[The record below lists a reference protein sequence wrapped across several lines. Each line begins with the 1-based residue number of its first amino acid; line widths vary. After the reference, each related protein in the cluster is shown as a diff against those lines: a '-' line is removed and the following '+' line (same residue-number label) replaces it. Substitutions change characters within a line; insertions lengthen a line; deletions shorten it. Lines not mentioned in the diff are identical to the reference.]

1 MANTLL
7 TIGMITRKALAV
19 LENEL
24 TFTKLVNRDYDDQF
38 AVKGAKIGNSINI
51 RKPPRYIGRRT
62 PTLAVEGT
70 VESSTALT
78 LNNQYGC
85 DVSFTS
91 AELTLDIDDFADRIL
106 KPQIAT
112 VANMIDFDGLQQY
125 LNVWNVTG
133 TGGVTPATS
142 GAYLAA
148 QTILDDAAA
157 PRDGMRSMVIN
168 PKANEVIVPALQG
181 LFNPQRTI
189 SDQWAKGQMTKDTLG
204 FDWYMDQNIARHTV
218 GVYAAN
224 VAGGA
229 VTVNGAVASGSTVVT
244 AGWTAGDL
252 LAIGDVVTFS
262 GVYSVNPQSR
272 QSTGALQN
280 FRITAVP
287 TAASGGGAMTISIE
301 PAVVFS
307 GAYQNVYS
315 TTNTIANGATL
326 LVKTGASGIQTPQ
339 NMAFHRDAFTFGTA
353 DLELPRGVHAAERVT
368 SKKLGMSI
376 RMVAAYDIVND
387 RTPWRF
393 DLLGGWATQRPELAC
408 RVLG

>member
-1 MANTLL
+1 MSNTLL

-38 AVKGAKIGNSINI
+38 AVKGAKIGSTINI
-51 RKPPRYIGRRT
+51 RKPPRYVGRRT
-62 PTLAVEGT
+62 ATLAVEGT
-70 VESSTALT
+70 VESSTPLV

-91 AELTLDIDDFADRIL
+91 AERTLDIDDFAERIL

-125 LNVWNVTG
+125 LNVYQTTG

-157 PRDGMRSMVIN
+157 PRDGMRNLVIS

-181 LFNPQRTI
+181 VFNPQKQI
-189 SDQWAKGQMTKDTLG
+189 SDQYEKGMMSKDTLG
-204 FDWYMDQNIARHTV
+204 FNWYMDQNIARHTV
-218 GVYAAN
+218 GVYAAD

-229 VTVNGAVASGSTVVT
+229 VTADVATSGSSVDLD
-244 AGWTAGDL
+244 GWTSGDIL
-252 LAIGDVVTFS
+252 KAGDVVTFS
-262 GVYSVNPQSR
+262 GVYAINPQSR
-272 QSTGALQN
+272 Q
-280 FRITAVP
+280 P
-287 TAASGGGAMTISIE
+287 TADLQRFVVTALATADNSGNMTINIS
-301 PAVVFS
+301 PALVFS
-307 GAYQNVYS
+307 GAYQTVYS
-315 TTNTIANGATL
+315 ATNSIADGATVA
-326 LVKTGASGIQTPQ
+326 VKTGASGIVTPQ
-339 NMAFHRDAFTFGTA
+339 NMAFHRDAFTFGCA
-353 DLELPRGVHAAERVT
+353 DLELPRGVHEADRVS
-368 SKKLGMSI
+368 SKKLGLSI
-376 RMVAAYDIVND
+376 RMVTAYDINND
-387 RTPWRF
+387 RFPTRL

>member
-1 MANTLL
+1 MSNTLL

-38 AVKGAKIGNSINI
+38 AVKGAKVGSTINI

-62 PTLAVEGT
+62 ATLSVEGT
-70 VESSTALT
+70 TETSTPLV
-78 LNNQYGC
+78 LNTQYGC

-91 AELTLDIDDFADRIL
+91 AERTLDIDDFAERIL

-112 VANMIDFDGLQQY
+112 VANMIDEDGLRQY
-125 LNVWNVTG
+125 LNVFQTTG

-157 PRDGMRSMVIN
+157 PRDGMRNLVIS

-181 LFNPQRTI
+181 LFNPQRQL
-189 SDQWAKGQMTKDTLG
+189 SDQYEKGMMSKDTLG
-204 FDWYMDQNIARHTV
+204 FNWYMDQNVRRHTV

-229 VTVNGAVASGSTVVT
+229 VTVNGAVTTGSTVIT
-244 AGWTAGDL
+244 AGWTSGDL
-252 LAIGDVVTFS
+252 LAAGDVVTFS
-262 GVYSVNPQSR
+262 GVYSINPQSR
-272 QSTGALQN
+272 QPTADLQR
-280 FRITAVP
+280 FVVTDVP
-287 TAASGGGAMTISIE
+287 TAATGGGAMTISIA

-307 GAYQNVYS
+307 GAYQTVSSS
-315 TTNTIANGATL
+315 TNSIASGATL
-326 LVKTGASGIQTPQ
+326 LVKTGTTGLITPQ
-339 NMAFHRDAFTFGTA
+339 NMAFHRDAFTFGCA
-353 DLELPRGVHAAERVT
+353 DLELPRGVHEADRVS
-368 SKKLGMSI
+368 SKKLGLSI
-376 RMVAAYDIVND
+376 RMVTAYDINND
-387 RTPWRF
+387 RFPTRL

-408 RVLG
+408 RILG